1 MLYKLFFRP
10 IASLLGPEQAGKLAL
25 SSLSLLDQGPLGRS
39 LLKLR
44 YRKRDHRKLS
54 TELFGLTFPN
64 PVGLAAGMDRSGKY
78 CGCLS
83 DLGFGFI
90 EVGSITADP
99 ESGFKK
105 PRVSRLAKDRA
116 IIHRCG
122 APNPGVMKV
131 LENLQENRRRGS
143 IVALSL
149 TASLSSTKDS
159 LIIDDYRRAFSM
171 SYDFADLFVIN
182 LSAPNQNGVLT
193 VQDSASLA
201 EIVDPLLDLRACYGG
216 YKPILIKVATD
227 IPYAQLDDIID
238 YCRISGVDGIIAGNS
253 PKANPSVLSPTRKLL
268 RISGGS
274 LSGQPIFEQSL
285 ALVKHIH
292 EYTDGRFPIIGCGGI
307 MSPGQ
312 ARSMFLAGASLI
324 QLYTG
329 LVYNGPSLLRRIL
342 KYLEK

>member
-1 MLYKLFFRP
+1 MLYRLLFRP
-10 IASLLGPEQAGKLAL
+10 IASLLGPEQAAKLAL
-25 SSLSLLDQGPLGRS
+25 SSLSLMDKGPLGRS
-39 LLKLR
+39 ILKLR
-44 YRKRDHRKLS
+44 YSKNSPEKLS
-54 TELFGLTFPN
+54 AELFGFRFKN
-64 PVGLAAGMDRSGKY
+64 PVGIAAGIDRSGRY

-105 PRVSRLAKDRA
+105 PRVSRLGKDKA

-131 LENLQENRRRGS
+131 IENLQENRRRGT

-149 TASLSSTKDS
+149 TASLSCTKDS
-159 LIIDDYRRAFSM
+159 MIIDDYRRAFSM
-171 SYDFADLFVIN
+171 SYDFADMFVIN

-193 VQDSASLA
+193 IQDSASLA
-201 EIVDPLLDLRACYGG
+201 EIVDPLLDLRACYGV
-216 YKPILIKVATD
+216 YKPILIKVAVD
-227 IPYAQLDDIID
+227 IPFAQLDEIID
-238 YCRISGVDGIIAGNS
+238 WCRISGVDGIIAGNS
-253 PKANPSVLSPTRKLL
+253 PKVSQSLLSPARKLL

-274 LSGQPIFEQSL
+274 LSGQPIFDQSL

-342 KYLEK
+342 NYLEK